1 MFLLLLLQTTYA
13 LNLSSSPLPTVGSMQ
28 SWTPTISHIAMPSQT
43 INSTQS
49 YTSFSSQ
56 LSTETPTNLP
66 QYTDSPSFS
75 PSPEQTQISA
85 SPNQTNTPSSTSKP
99 PASSQVSIYDTLTF
113 KASVGVSIGVLIIAM
128 AIYMKPT
135 SKSNPVHPPS
145 VAQINPVTSIQKPI
159 HTDIVTGKILAD
171 GWESTT
177 DETGDVWYVNSVTGE
192 SSWVPIYKE

>member
-13 LNLSSSPLPTVGSMQ
+13 LNLTSSPLPTAGSMQ
-28 SWTPTISHIAMPSQT
+28 SWTPTISHTAMPLHT
-43 INSTQS
+43 ITVSHS
-49 YTSFSSQ
+49 YSSFSSQ

-75 PSPEQTQISA
+75 PSPEQTQITT
-85 SPNQTNTPSSTSKP
+85 SPNQTNIPTSTSKP
-99 PASSQVSIYDTLTF
+99 PANSQVSIYDTLTF

-135 SKSNPVHPPS
+135 SKPIPVHPPF
-145 VAQINPVTSIQKPI
+145 VRQTTQVLAIQNPI
-159 HTDIVTGKILAD
+159 HTNVVTGKILAD
-171 GWESTT
+171 GWKSVT

-192 SSWVPIYKE
+192 SSWVPKYKE